1 MFKKCVLAA
10 VVGSIVLPLAAR
22 AEDAPAAP
30 PITGNFSMTSNYVF
44 RGISQTMRN
53 PAVQGGFDYA
63 HASGLYL
70 GTWGSNVSGIQYG
83 NANLEW
89 DFYGGYAG
97 KINEDTGYNVGAIHV
112 VYPDG
117 VASTTTKKKW
127 DTTEIYGGVTW
138 KWINVKASYSVSSWY
153 GIDKDGFVPSNID
166 TTTSSADD
174 ATSPDNSKGSLYLE
188 ANLTYELPQKV
199 ILSGHFGH
207 QKINHFKELDYS
219 DWKLGILKD
228 FSGFVVG
235 LAYTDTNAKKYD
247 LYYLTDAKG
256 DQVKL
261 GEGAAIISVTKTF

>member
-1 MFKKCVLAA
+1 MFNKCVLAT
-10 VVGSIVLPLAAR
+10 VVSGIFFPLAVC
-22 AEDAPAAP
+22 AEDAPAAA

-63 HASGLYL
+63 HASGLYV
-70 GTWGSNVSGIQYG
+70 GTWGSNISGTQYG
-83 NANLEW
+83 NANLEL

-97 KINEDTGYNVGAIHV
+97 KVNEDTAYNVGAIYV

-117 VASTTTKKKW
+117 VANATTKKKW
-127 DTTEIYGGVTW
+127 DTTEIYGGITW
-138 KWINVKASYSVSSWY
+138 KWINVKASYSMTSWY

-166 TTTSSADD
+166 TTASSADD
-174 ATSPDNSKGSLYLE
+174 TANPDNSKGSLYLE
-188 ANLTYELPQKV
+188 ANLSYELPAKV

-207 QKINHFKELDYS
+207 QKINNFKELDYT
-219 DWKLGILKD
+219 DWKLGVSKD

-235 LAYTDTNAKKYD
+235 LFYTDTNAKKYD

-256 DQVKL
+256 DQAKL
-261 GEGAAIISVTKTF
+261 GEGAAFISVTKTF